1 MDSGTGSE
9 VVVDS
14 GDVLDVGA
22 VVAAIVASV
31 DDVVVTDTGSESD
44 SLSPA
49 HAEIASRTTAAP
61 ITGMRPTGC
70 MRAR

>member
-22 VVAAIVASV
+22 LVAAIVVSV
-31 DDVVVTDTGSESD
+31 DDIVVTDTGSESD
-44 SLSPA
+44 SLSPV

-61 ITGMRPTGC
+61 IIERRPTGC